1 MRRIA
6 RHAAGLVLALAAI
19 APLVPLAA
27 ARQEEDAAKP
37 EATAPKKREAWD
49 AVFLGGRKVGYIHT
63 QVEPVTASDGRKLLR
78 VQVDTVLAL
87 KRLNDK
93 TEIKTRYGT
102 IETYEGEVLRLD
114 SRTLVGPQE
123 IRISGD
129 AHAGMMPLTLDAG
142 GQTQRLSIPWGADV
156 RGPYGPEMSLS
167 RTPIQP
173 GESREVKTFI
183 PDLNQ
188 VGLTKMQAQQY
199 GEIELGGGAV
209 MNLLRVD
216 SRVLGPDGRPLPGMD
231 STYYVDAAGQILKS
245 ETDVFGGLVT
255 YRTTREAAL
264 KPATGGFPIVENLIV
279 KVSRQITN
287 PESTRSAVYA
297 VNFDGEEPI
306 ADLFPPTTA
315 RRSSRADDG
324 STQLHVRTV
333 GPDTNAVAGAD
344 PEYLAPNPMINQRRP
359 EGRRP
364 DPAGDRQR
372 RRRCLEQ
379 GDGDHPVGRPERPRE
394 ELRDDLRDRRGR
406 GAEPLGRL
414 LRARRP
420 DGRHVPGRRHPLPGG
435 RRPAL
440 RRQSPGL
447 RLPHVERGRR
457 RRPLGGDRLG
467 ARPDGGRRDPP
478 EAQRVEP
485 RGDLAVRQLPRRRPG
500 RGQADP
506 RALAGPVSRRHPP
519 GIGNA
524 PPSEAVGTGRPIRT
538 GRPRVAA
545 PARMSR

>member
-6 RHAAGLVLALAAI
+6 RHAAGLVFALAAI

-37 EATAPKKREAWD
+37 EATAAKKREAWD
-49 AVFLGGRKVGYIHT
+49 AVFLGGKKVGYIHT

-129 AHAGMMPLTLDAG
+129 AHAGIMPLTLDAG

-167 RTPIQP
+167 RQPMQP
-173 GESREVKTFI
+173 GETREVKTFI

-188 VGLTKMQAQQY
+188 VGLTEMEAQQY

-209 MNLLRVD
+209 MNLMRVD

-279 KVSRQITN
+279 KVSRRITN
-287 PESTRSAVYA
+287 PESTRSAAYA

-306 ADLFPPTTA
+306 AELFPRDDRQAVVT
-315 RRSSRADDG
+315 ADDG
-324 STQLHVRTV
+324 STQLQVRTV

-344 PEYLAPNPMINQRRP
+344 PEYLSPNPMINSADPKVVALTQRATSNAAADAWSKATAITQWVAQNVREKNFETTFATAADVAQTLSGDCSEHAVLTAAMCRAAGIP
-359 EGRRP
+359 CRVVVGLLYADNLQGFGFHMWNEVAVGGRWVAIDSALGQTEVDATHLKLNESSLEGISPFASFLDVVRV
-364 DPAGDRQR
+364 AGK
-372 RRRCLEQ
+372 LT
-379 GDGDHPVGRPERPRE
+379 
-394 ELRDDLRDRRGR
+394 L
-406 GAEPLGRL
+406 EPLQ
-414 LRARRP
+414 
-420 DGRHVPGRRHPLPGG
+420 V
-435 RRPAL
+435 
-440 RRQSPGL
+440 Q
-447 RLPHVERGRR
+447 
-457 RRPLGGDRLG
+457 
-467 ARPDGGRRDPP
+467 
-478 EAQRVEP
+478 
-485 RGDLAVRQLPRRRPG
+485 
-500 RGQADP
+500 
-506 RALAGPVSRRHPP
+506 
-519 GIGNA
+519 
-524 PPSEAVGTGRPIRT
+524 
-538 GRPRVAA
+538 
-545 PARMSR
+545 